1 MLGSSVHLIVVQIC
15 VGRRDCPLGGLGIHQ
30 LDGLVDG
37 SLDGAR
43 YQKGY
48 SKPEEVLTYINHRGR
63 LGRCIGSVARVGG
76 FCSSVF
82 GHCATHL
89 VWNTRRTLC

>member
-15 VGRRDCPLGGLGIHQ
+15 VGVSGVLPVDNPFAQ

-76 FCSSVF
+76 FCGSVF

-89 VWNTRRTLC
+89 VWNTRRTSC